1 MKSMLHKRLIQTL
14 SLVLSAYYATAL
26 IYTDNRDLHLFC
38 DGDMF
43 ILIDHY
49 GEKRVYFDN
58 GKEEL
63 FVGYLTEY
71 SLPGMRTLFVEMS
84 NTKRCMIGKVDFPGD
99 FIEVRVKGFGLHD
112 HKKIPL
118 DNGYFIMSIA
128 GEDLSVYEGITA
140 FDLVVKDNNDRQDA
154 SKKFDPPFSPY
165 YFSVVDIAEDYEWSR
180 AKSRSALP

>member
-1 MKSMLHKRLIQTL
+1 MKTLFRKRMTQIL
-14 SLVLSAYYATAL
+14 SLVLSVYCATVL
-26 IYTDNRDLHLFC
+26 ICTDNKSLHLFC

-71 SLPGMRTLFVEMS
+71 SLPGMRTLFVEIS
-84 NTKRCMIGKVDFPGD
+84 KTKRCMIGKVDLPGD
-99 FIEVRVKGFGLHD
+99 FIDVRVNGFGLHD
-112 HKKIPL
+112 TQKIPL
-118 DNGYFIMSIA
+118 DDGYFIMPII
-128 GEDLSVYEGITA
+128 GVDVYGITA
-140 FDLVVKDNNDRQDA
+140 FDLTVNDNGNRHDV

-165 YFSVVDIAEDYEWSR
+165 YFSVADIAEDYEWSR